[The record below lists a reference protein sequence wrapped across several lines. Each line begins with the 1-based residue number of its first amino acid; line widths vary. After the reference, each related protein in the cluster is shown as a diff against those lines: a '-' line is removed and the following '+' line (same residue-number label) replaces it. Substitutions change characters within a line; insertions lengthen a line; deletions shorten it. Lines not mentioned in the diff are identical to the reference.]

1 MAKAGGQR
9 PPSTPVELQ
18 IRPASVSD
26 CEAVACIYNQ
36 GIEDRQATFETR
48 LRSPVEIRDWL
59 ADGDDLPLLVAV
71 GEKEICGWARLMPYS
86 ERSAYA
92 GVNEASV
99 YVERAARGRGVGTA
113 LLRRLE
119 SEADR
124 RGRWKLLGKAFAG
137 NAASLAL
144 VERCGWR
151 QVGVHR
157 RHARLDGD
165 WRDVVVVERLLGAAG

>member
-1 MAKAGGQR
+1 MQ
-9 PPSTPVELQ
+9 LQ

-26 CEAVACIYNQ
+26 CEAVARIYNE

-48 LRSPVEIRDWL
+48 LRSSAEIRDWL
-59 ADGDDLPLLVAV
+59 AGGDELPLLVAV
-71 GEKEICGWARLMPYS
+71 DESEICGWARIMSYS

-99 YVERAARGRGVGTA
+99 YVERAARGCGMGTA
-113 LLRRLE
+113 LLRRLA
-119 SEADR
+119 SEAER
-124 RGRWKLLGKAFAG
+124 RGRWKLLGKAFAD

-157 RHARLDGD
+157 RHARLDGN
-165 WRDVVVVERLLGAAG
+165 WRDVVVVERLLGAASRL